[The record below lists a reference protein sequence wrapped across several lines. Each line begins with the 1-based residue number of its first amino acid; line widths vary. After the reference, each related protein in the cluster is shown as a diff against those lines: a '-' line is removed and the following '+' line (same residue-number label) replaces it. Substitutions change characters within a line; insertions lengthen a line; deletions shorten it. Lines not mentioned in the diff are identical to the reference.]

1 MKMKILTIAAVT
13 VLSFGCTNTGTP
25 VAQNT
30 NSASA
35 NRPPERP
42 QTAIAH
48 GPEMQRSDPQASAPK
63 SRWSQAGDPV
73 DTSKEDAAIM
83 AAEKN
88 LRDNPSDAAAKRA
101 LGSAFFKRASL
112 LTEARQYASA
122 LGDYRRSLKHDP
134 SNTEAKEWIDRI
146 VSIYASINKESPKEG
161 EEPPPLA
168 FDKTK

>member
-1 MKMKILTIAAVT
+1 MNMKILAIMALA
-13 VLSFGCTNTGTP
+13 VLSFGCANTGKP

-30 NSASA
+30 NSAPA
-35 NRPPERP
+35 NRLPERP

-48 GPEMQRSDPQASAPK
+48 GPEMQKTDPAASAPK

-83 AAEKN
+83 AAEKD
-88 LRDNPSDAAAKRA
+88 LRDKPTDAEAKRA
-101 LGSAFFKRASL
+101 LGAAFFKRASL

-122 LGDYRRSLKHDP
+122 LGDYRRAIKHDP
-134 SNTEAKEWIDRI
+134 SNAEAKEWIDRI

-161 EEPPPLA
+161 DEPAPLP

>member
-1 MKMKILTIAAVT
+1 MKILTIVSFAVFA
-13 VLSFGCTNTGTP
+13 FGCANSATP
-25 VAQNT
+25 VAQNA
-30 NSASA
+30 NSVSA
-35 NRPPERP
+35 NRLPERP

-48 GPEMQRSDPQASAPK
+48 GPEMQRTDPSTSAPK

-83 AAEKN
+83 AAEKT
-88 LRDNPSDAAAKRA
+88 LREKPADADAKRA
-101 LGSAFFKRASL
+101 LGAAFFKRASL

-134 SNTEAKEWIDRI
+134 SNAEAKEWIDRI

-168 FDKTK
+168 YDKTK

>member
-1 MKMKILTIAAVT
+1 MKILTIVAFSL
-13 VLSFGCTNTGTP
+13 LSFGCTNTGTP
-25 VAQNT
+25 VAQNSAVNST
-30 NSASA
+30 N
-35 NRPPERP
+35 RLPDRP

-48 GPEMQRSDPQASAPK
+48 GPEMQRSDPAAAPK

-83 AAEKN
+83 AAEKS
-88 LRDNPSDAAAKRA
+88 LREKPADADAKRA
-101 LGSAFFKRASL
+101 LGAAFFKRASL

-122 LGDYRRSLKHDP
+122 LGDYRRAIKHDP

-161 EEPPPLA
+161 EEPAPLP